1 MILLI
6 CEIRHLF
13 PFHRNQIGTRHMLI
27 MLSLKTEKAE
37 MERARE
43 RMEGFRR
50 IGWQESICQEWN
62 IYPNGNGNDVDGRQH
77 QYQPNEM

>member
-1 MILLI
+1 
-6 CEIRHLF
+6 
-13 PFHRNQIGTRHMLI
+13 MLI

-77 QYQPNEM
+77 QYQPNEMWNEKEGLNWGIIVPNYLWNI